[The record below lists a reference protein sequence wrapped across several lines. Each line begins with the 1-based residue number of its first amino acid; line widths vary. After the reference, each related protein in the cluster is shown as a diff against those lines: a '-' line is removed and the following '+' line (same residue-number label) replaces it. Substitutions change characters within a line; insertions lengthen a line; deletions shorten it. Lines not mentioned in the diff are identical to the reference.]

1 VTSATITGLTSTEPF
16 VVHHATVSKDQTN
29 ALGHL
34 KASEYIRLFDDGINL
49 FFPRAG
55 LADVDLKHGETS
67 PFLMDMHTCYLS
79 ELRAGEAVEIA
90 VQHLDHDARRART
103 MLTLRAVTDGRLCAT
118 TELLLIN
125 MHIGERKPK
134 PWSPRQ
140 MSLWDTLK
148 SAHQALPILPQAGR
162 AIGPLSQTK
171 APGKAVG

>member
-1 VTSATITGLTSTEPF
+1 MTTATITGLTSTEPF
-16 VVHHATVSKDQTN
+16 IVHHATVSKSQTN

-49 FFPRAG
+49 FFPRTG
-55 LADVDLKHGETS
+55 LADADLKHGETS

-79 ELRAGEAVEIA
+79 ELRAGEAVVVA

-103 MLTLRAVTDGRLCAT
+103 ILTLRAETDGRLCAT

-125 MHIGERKPK
+125 MHIGDRKPM

-140 MSLWDTLK
+140 VSLWNTLK
-148 SAHQALPILPQAGR
+148 TAHHALPVLPQAGR
-162 AIGPLSQTK
+162 AIGPL